1 MVLGGAMNY
10 SLHTYNVGHA
20 FEVQDRSSGLLAI
33 SLRIRFDFTAK
44 IMLLCQYRGLCKCYE
59 LVTG

>member
-1 MVLGGAMNY
+1 MNY

-20 FEVQDRSSGLLAI
+20 FEVQDRSSELLAI

-44 IMLLCQYRGLCKCYE
+44 SRFYANIAAYANVMNL
-59 LVTG
+59 